1 MCKEKLV
8 SEVSVSFLVLLFLSL
23 LLCHPVVFV
32 CNSCLS
38 GFSHC
43 ITTTFLYSAL
53 CNGLLCPSSWFLKNG
68 YIF

>member
-8 SEVSVSFLVLLFLSL
+8 SEVSVSFLVLLVLSL
-23 LLCHPVVFV
+23 LLRNSVVFV

-43 ITTTFLYSAL
+43 RTTSTLLYFAL
-53 CNGLLCPSSWFLKNG
+53 CNGLLCVPVLGF
-68 YIF
+68 